1 MAKMLSYIPFPTT
14 LEVAAML
21 GLPGSRVREVGQ
33 MLLRGKASS
42 TAARKNSRNAKPAKV
57 SRPKPSA
64 PVQ

>member
-1 MAKMLSYIPFPTT
+1 MAKMLIDTPFPTT

-21 GLPGSRVREVGQ
+21 GVPASRVREVEQ
-33 MLLRGKASS
+33 MLLRSKASS
-42 TAARKNSRNAKPAKV
+42 TAARKASRKAKPAKA